1 MNLLEKVKIVENFS
15 NHPFKIG
22 EIVTI
27 FRIFADHTMDV
38 CGDGGECWR
47 IYPNEVKTINMFNA
61 RKAVLDTANRLLKSQ
76 NKITTLEIKA
86 ELMKVYPRH
95 TWFQTVVS
103 AFMDSFHKEGIFTY
117 YDTVTGGNQHR
128 VYSSTGVK
136 IRNVKVKKQT
146 MATTTT
152 GMKKSA
158 TASTKVSA
166 PTTKTISKTK
176 ALELMANNKG
186 HFFTATFIAKKGER
200 TINCQY
206 LKDQAHSTLGYV
218 KVKEAIK
225 AKAAKE
231 AAEKARASNKKI
243 AKPDCIRH
251 INLQTLKSLK
261 IAGNTYRVK

>member
-1 MNLLEKVKIVENFS
+1 MQLLEKVKIVENFS
-15 NHPFKIG
+15 NHPFKIN
-22 EIVTI
+22 EVVQI

-47 IYPNEVKTINMFNA
+47 IYPNEVKTIQMN
-61 RKAVLDTANRLLKSQ
+61 RKKAVLDTATRLLKSQ
-76 NKITTLEIKA
+76 NQITTLEIKV
-86 ELMKVYPRH
+86 ELIKLYPKFIW
-95 TWFQTVVS
+95 TQGIVS
-103 AFMDSFHKEGIFTY
+103 TIMDDFYKKGMFTY

-128 VYSSTGVK
+128 VYSATGVK
-136 IRNVKVKKQT
+136 IRNVKNKQQT
-146 MATTTT
+146 MSTTTT
-152 GMKKSA
+152 GMKKS
-158 TASTKVSA
+158 TNKVSV
-166 PTTKTISKTK
+166 PSTKTISKTK
-176 ALELMANNKG
+176 ALELMQNNKG

-206 LKDQAHSTLGYV
+206 LKDQAHSNLGYV

-243 AKPDCIRH
+243 SKPDCIRH

-261 IAGNTYRVK
+261 IAGNSYRVK

>member
-1 MNLLEKVKIVENFS
+1 MHLLEKVKIVENFS

-27 FRIFADHTMDV
+27 FRKFADHTMDV
-38 CGDGGECWR
+38 CGDRGECWR

-76 NKITTLEIKA
+76 NKITTLEIKV
-86 ELMKVYPRH
+86 ELMKTYPRH

-103 AFMDSFHKEGIFTY
+103 AIMDDYHKQGMFTY

-128 VYSSTGVK
+128 VYSATGVK

-158 TASTKVSA
+158 TRTATTKVSV
-166 PTTKTISKTK
+166 PTTKSISKTK
-176 ALELMANNKG
+176 ALELMENNKG

-206 LKDQAHSTLGYV
+206 LKDQGRSSLGYV
-218 KVKEAIK
+218 KVREAIK
-225 AKAAKE
+225 AKMDPKD
-231 AAEKARASNKKI
+231 S
-243 AKPDCIRH
+243 IRN